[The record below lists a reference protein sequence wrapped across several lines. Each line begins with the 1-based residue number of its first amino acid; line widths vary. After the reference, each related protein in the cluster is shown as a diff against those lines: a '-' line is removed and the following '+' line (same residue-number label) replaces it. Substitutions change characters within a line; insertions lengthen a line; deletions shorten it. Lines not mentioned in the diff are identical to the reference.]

1 MLSLPD
7 AGDGLKM
14 DASIPEKDYFRIG
27 EVSRIL
33 GVEPYVI
40 RYWESEF
47 KSVRPAR
54 AKSDQRLYRRK
65 DVQELLI
72 IKDLLYNEQFTI
84 SGAKKKL
91 RKMKKEARLPDEGLD
106 RTQLMQI
113 KDGLLQ
119 IRELVNKKHY

>member
-1 MLSLPD
+1 
-7 AGDGLKM
+7 M
-14 DASIPEKDYFRIG
+14 DVSIPEKDYFRIG

-47 KSVRPAR
+47 KSVKPDR

-84 SGAKKKL
+84 SGAKKQLK
-91 RKMKKEARLPDEGLD
+91 KMKKGIGQSGEGLD
-106 RTQLMQI
+106 RMRFMQI
-113 KDGLLQ
+113 RNGLLQ
-119 IRELVNKKHY
+119 IRELVSRKEY

>member
-1 MLSLPD
+1 M
-7 AGDGLKM
+7 GTEM
-14 DASIPEKDYFRIG
+14 DVAIPEKEYFRIG

-47 KSVRPAR
+47 KSVKPVR

-84 SGAKKKL
+84 NGARKQL
-91 RKMKKEARLPDEGLD
+91 QKMKKGSGESGEGPG
-106 RTQLMQI
+106 RMRLMQVR
-113 KDGLLQ
+113 DGLLQ
-119 IRELVNKKHY
+119 IRELVGRKGY